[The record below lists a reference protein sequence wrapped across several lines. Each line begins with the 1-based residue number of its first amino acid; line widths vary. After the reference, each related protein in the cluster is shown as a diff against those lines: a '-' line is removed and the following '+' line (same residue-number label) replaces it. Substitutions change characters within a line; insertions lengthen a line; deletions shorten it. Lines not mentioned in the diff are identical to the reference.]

1 MWAWQTGVCAPV
13 CQFECVC
20 RWREWGGQPEL
31 RPPHSLTFTTN
42 PLLGKGSTLELK
54 VTPMQRFFATPIFK
68 GVIRPVGQIIVFII
82 GTGAILSMLMLLFA
96 LLARGS
102 AVDLNVQQKNNI
114 DIITYTLTNLP
125 QVLIDGVV
133 LGFVYAAIALGYT
146 MVYGVLEF
154 INFAH
159 SEIFA
164 IGAFVGVEILIALNN
179 AGLLSGASLLA
190 SYGWLVFAIVAGM
203 LAAGIAAV
211 VIERVAY
218 RPLRNAPRLV
228 PLISAIGVS
237 FFLQDA
243 IRLTESLTT
252 GQFNRIIPTFGNFD
266 QRMAL
271 FSYQVGSSPV
281 NIAVEIKSV
290 WVTAAALLM
299 LVGLNYLVNV
309 TKLGKAIRAVA
320 QSQSSANLMGINVNL
335 IISLTFLVGGALGG
349 AAGVLYAL
357 KFTRIDP
364 YVGFFPG
371 LKAFTA
377 AVLGGIGNITGAL
390 LGGIV
395 LGMLET
401 FAGSYL
407 SVFTMGAAGAEY
419 KDILAFAILI
429 LVLIFR
435 PSGLLGEQVAQKA

>member
-1 MWAWQTGVCAPV
+1 VVAP
-13 CQFECVC
+13 
-20 RWREWGGQPEL
+20 L
-31 RPPHSLTFTTN
+31 
-42 PLLGKGSTLELK
+42 
-54 VTPMQRFFATPIFK
+54 
-68 GVIRPVGQIIVFII
+68 GQIVLFIT
-82 GTGAILSMLMLLFA
+82 GTGLVLSIFMILMA
-96 LLARGS
+96 LIFRGS
-102 AVDLNVQQKNNI
+102 AVDKLVISNNGA
-114 DIITYTLTNLP
+114 DLMSYTLNNLP
-125 QVLIDGVV
+125 QVLIDGVTV
-133 LGFVYAAIALGYT
+133 GFVYAAIALGYT

-164 IGAFVGVEILIALNN
+164 IGAFVGVEILIALNK
-179 AGLLSGASLLA
+179 AGLLAGPSLWA
-190 SYGWLVFAIVAGM
+190 AYGWLALALVGGM
-203 LAAGIAAV
+203 AAAGLMAV
-211 VIERVAY
+211 IVERTAY

-243 IRLTESLTT
+243 IRLVESLTT
-252 GQFNRIIPTFGNFD
+252 GQFYRVIPTFGNFD
-266 QRMAL
+266 TRLSIMNLAIGQTTLKINME
-271 FSYQVGSSPV
+271 V
-281 NIAVEIKSV
+281 KSL
-290 WVTAAALLM
+290 WVMIAALVM
-299 LVGLNYLVNV
+299 LIGLNYLVNV
-309 TKLGKAIRAVA
+309 TKLGKSIRAVA
-320 QSQSSANLMGINVNL
+320 QNQSSASLMGINVNL
-335 IISLTFLVGGALGG
+335 IISLTFLIGGALGG

-371 LKAFTA
+371 IKAFTA
-377 AVLGGIGNITGAL
+377 AVMGGIGNITGAL

-401 FAGSYL
+401 FAGTYL

-435 PSGLLGEQVAQKA
+435 PSGLLGEQVGQKA

>member
-1 MWAWQTGVCAPV
+1 MR
-13 CQFECVC
+13 QFFN
-20 RWREWGGQPEL
+20 
-31 RPPHSLTFTTN
+31 S
-42 PLLGKGSTLELK
+42 
-54 VTPMQRFFATPIFK
+54 PIFK
-68 GVIRPVGQIIVFII
+68 GVIRPIGQIIVFIL
-82 GTGAILSMLMLLFA
+82 GTGLVLSVFMMLFA
-96 LLARGS
+96 LIARGS
-102 AVDLNVQQKNNI
+102 AVDLALQQTNNV
-114 DIITYTLTNLP
+114 DIFTYTLMNLP

-164 IGAFVGVEILIALNN
+164 IGAFVGVEFLIALNN
-179 AGLLSGASLLA
+179 AGVLAGASVLA
-190 SYGWLVFAIVAGM
+190 SYGWLVVAILCGM
-203 LAAGIAAV
+203 AASGTAAV
-211 VIERVAY
+211 IVERIAY

-237 FFLQDA
+237 FFLQDL
-243 IRLTESLTT
+243 IRLVESLTT
-252 GQFNRIIPTFGNFD
+252 GQFNRIMPVFGNFD
-266 QRMAL
+266 NRLPLFTVAL
-271 FSYQVGSSPV
+271 GNTPINVDVSL
-281 NIAVEIKSV
+281 KSV
-290 WVTAAALLM
+290 WVMAAALLM

-309 TKLGKAIRAVA
+309 TKVGKAIRAVA
-320 QSQSSANLMGINVNL
+320 QSQSSANLMGINVNR

-371 LKAFTA
+371 IKAFTA
-377 AVLGGIGNITGAL
+377 AVMGGIGNLTGAL
-390 LGGIV
+390 LGGMV

-429 LVLIFR
+429 MVLIFR
-435 PSGLLGEQVAQKA
+435 PAGLLGEQVGQKA

>member
-1 MWAWQTGVCAPV
+1 MQNRINTTAIKEV
-13 CQFECVC
+13 
-20 RWREWGGQPEL
+20 L
-31 RPPHSLTFTTN
+31 RPL
-42 PLLGKGSTLELK
+42 
-54 VTPMQRFFATPIFK
+54 
-68 GVIRPVGQIIVFII
+68 GQIVVFVTGSGLVLSLFMII
-82 GTGAILSMLMLLFA
+82 LAWLM
-96 LLARGS
+96 RGS
-102 AVDLNVQQKNNI
+102 AANVEAVSRYNMDLF
-114 DIITYTLTNLP
+114 TYTVVNLP
-125 QVLIDGVV
+125 QVLLDGVTI
-133 LGFVYAAIALGYT
+133 GFVYAAIALGYT

-164 IGAFVGVEILIALNN
+164 IGAFIGVEILILVNASGALSNASLTTAYIWLIVAILAGMVA
-179 AGLLSGASLLA
+179 AGLA
-190 SYGWLVFAIVAGM
+190 AITV
-203 LAAGIAAV
+203 
-211 VIERVAY
+211 ERTAY

-243 IRLTESLTT
+243 IRLVESLTT
-252 GQFNRIIPTFGNFD
+252 GQFYRVIPTFGNFD
-266 QRMAL
+266 SRFILASLTINNQP
-271 FSYQVGSSPV
+271 FVIGIQV
-281 NIAVEIKSV
+281 KSV
-290 WVTAAALLM
+290 IVIIAAVLM
-299 LVGLNYLVNV
+299 VVGLNYLVNA

-320 QSQSSANLMGINVNL
+320 QDQPSASLMGIDVTK
-335 IISLTFLVGGALGG
+335 IISLTFLIGGALGG

-364 YVGFFPG
+364 FVGFFPG

-401 FAGSYL
+401 FAGSFL

-419 KDILAFAILI
+419 KDILAFGILI
-429 LVLIFR
+429 IVLIFR
-435 PSGLLGEQVAQKA
+435 PAGLLGEQVGQKA

>member
-1 MWAWQTGVCAPV
+1 
-13 CQFECVC
+13 
-20 RWREWGGQPEL
+20 
-31 RPPHSLTFTTN
+31 
-42 PLLGKGSTLELK
+42 
-54 VTPMQRFFATPIFK
+54 MQRFTTSPIYK
-68 GVIRPVGQIIVFII
+68 GVLQPIGQIFIFIVS
-82 GTGAILSMLMLLFA
+82 TGAILSVLIMIFA

-102 AVDLNVQQKNNI
+102 AADLALQQKNHM
-114 DIITYTLTNLP
+114 DIMRYTLTNLP
-125 QVLIDGVV
+125 QVLIDGIV

-164 IGAFVGVEILIALNN
+164 IGAFVGVEFLIAL
-179 AGLLSGASLLA
+179 SGAGILA
-190 SYGWLVFAIVAGM
+190 GASVLAAYGWLIIAIIAGM
-203 LAAGIAAV
+203 AAAGATAV
-211 VIERVAY
+211 LVERFAY

-237 FFLQDA
+237 FFLQDL
-243 IRLTESLTT
+243 IRLVESLTT
-252 GQFNRIIPTFGNFD
+252 GQFHRIIPSFGNFD
-266 QRMAL
+266 ERLSLAA
-271 FSYQVGSSPV
+271 FSIGGATMKVDMEV
-281 NIAVEIKSV
+281 KSV
-290 WVTAAALLM
+290 WVMVAAMIM

-309 TKLGKAIRAVA
+309 TKIGKAIRAVS
-320 QSQSSANLMGINVNL
+320 QSQTSANLMGINVNR

-364 YVGFFPG
+364 FVGFFPG

-377 AVLGGIGNITGAL
+377 AVMGGIGNLTGAL
-390 LGGIV
+390 LGGMV